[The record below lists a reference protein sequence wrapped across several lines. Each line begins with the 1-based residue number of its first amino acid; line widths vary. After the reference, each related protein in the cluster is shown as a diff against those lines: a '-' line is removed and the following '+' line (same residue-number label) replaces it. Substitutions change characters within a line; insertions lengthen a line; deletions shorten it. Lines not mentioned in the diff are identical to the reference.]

1 MQEQLQ
7 LPSAQG
13 RLTHLDWLRII
24 VVGML
29 IPFHTAMTFAPY
41 AWYIRNPQLNLA
53 TQALV
58 QVLDKY
64 HMELLFFIAGVATFF
79 SLGTRD
85 WKGYLPERLK
95 RLVVPLVFGM
105 LVVVPPCYYYSQ
117 LFFNPFF
124 RTTYS
129 GLWDWYTKY
138 WLAKAITPFNIY
150 FGGKVNAGALWFL
163 WYLVLYTFVLFPFLY
178 IIFRKAQDRFI
189 PRLAAFFEKP
199 AALLLAVIPIMAVNV
214 FSQWKWTIGIHSYR
228 IIGWTITSDF
238 QVLYYALFFILG
250 FFIYSNARFGKGIDK
265 TGPFALPIAAITMTL
280 FMLLVFPT
288 WNKAPL
294 NQFWYKLHGEPG
306 TTGFVLSQC
315 LYALTTWSWILSILY
330 LARKFLNKNNRFVQ
344 YGNEAV
350 LPFYIVHSTFIAVF
364 SYFVVKW
371 KMDVLPKY
379 VIIVALSYL
388 GSLAILELMK
398 LANPTRFLFGMR
410 MKKRPASKEI
420 GGAVNAGK

>member
-1 MQEQLQ
+1 MQEIQLSQ
-7 LPSAQG
+7 PVG

-79 SLGTRD
+79 SFGTRG

-117 LFFNPFF
+117 IFFYPLFHL
-124 RTTYS
+124 TYPT
-129 GLWDWYTKY
+129 LWDWYTKY

-150 FGGKVNAGALWFL
+150 FGGTTVNAGALWFL
-163 WYLVLYTFVLFPFLY
+163 WYLVLYTFVLFPLLFL
-178 IIFRKAQDRFI
+178 IFRKAQDRFI

-199 AALLLAVIPIMAVNV
+199 GMLFLPVIPIMLVNV
-214 FSQWKWTIGIHSYR
+214 FSQWKWIIGLHSYR

-238 QVLYYALFFILG
+238 QVLYYVLFFIFG
-250 FFIYSNARFGKGIDK
+250 FFMYSHARFGKGIDK
-265 TGPFALPIAAITMTL
+265 TGPFALPVAAATMTV

-288 WNKAPL
+288 WDKAPL
-294 NQFWYKLHGEPG
+294 SQFWYRLHGEPG
-306 TTGFVLSQC
+306 TRGFIISQC

-330 LARKFLNKNNRFVQ
+330 LARKFLNKNNRFVS

-350 LPFYIVHSTFIAVF
+350 LPVYIVHSTFIAVF
-364 SYFVVKW
+364 SYFIVKAR
-371 KMDVLPKY
+371 MDVLPKY
-379 VIIVALSYL
+379 VIIVALTYICSL
-388 GSLAILELMK
+388 GILELIK
-398 LANPTRFLFGMR
+398 LTNPTRFLFGMR
-410 MKKRPASKEI
+410 LKRHATKQVEGAAYASK
-420 GGAVNAGK
+420 